1 MNNNYNVL
9 LLIKNVKTIIYE
21 NLRQQ
26 GVPTTINYDQHK
38 RRQK

>member
-21 NLRQQ
+21 NLWQQ
-26 GVPTTINYDQHK
+26 GKEFQPLFNYDQH
-38 RRQK
+38 